1 MISAEAHIETEH
13 PGRYLVQLC
22 RHAQQVHRLPHRP
35 RTHNSGDSS
44 PPEVGHIECSDTHG
58 TLTFTPGG
66 RCTMTATAHLLR
78 LCIEAA
84 DEPDLRRLQNII
96 TRNIERFG
104 RREQLTVTW
113 RPLPPVGPPDHAVST
128 PDQRPKQES

>member
-35 RTHNSGDSS
+35 RTHYCGDTL
-44 PPEVGHIECSDTHG
+44 PPEVGHIECSDSHG

-66 RCTMTATAHLLR
+66 RCTMAATAHLLR
-78 LCIEAA
+78 LSIEAG
-84 DEPDLRRLQNII
+84 DERDLRRLQDII

-113 RPLPPVGPPDHAVST
+113 RPLPSVGLAGHAAST
-128 PDQRPKQES
+128 PDPRPKQQP